1 MATKIIL
8 DVDTGTDDA
17 VALMTAALSPDIE
30 LVGATVVNG
39 NTVLDSCVENTLR
52 VVEWIGMPEIPVFR
66 GMSRPLARPQATQAN
81 PATLIHGD
89 KLDLPEATI
98 RAQRPARGGLADRH
112 APRVGRRHHARARW
126 VRSTNIATAI
136 QKEPRILEQIPEI
149 VIMGGA
155 HDHGNA
161 TASAEFNI
169 WLDPEAA
176 RIVVNCG
183 RPIRMVPLDAT
194 HRALVSLEDAE
205 RLRALGTPAGEAAYR
220 FISKRIEGYD
230 ATQPMHRAG
239 AAPVHDALAVCAVI
253 DPTVITTHFIPVD
266 VETGGEL
273 SVGRTVC
280 DFRFRSHRPANVQ
293 LRDGRGRAEV
303 RRDAHGR
310 SWAARPADEARPQAD
325 QRGSL
330 SRRRG
335 TPVDAPRE
343 AQRVGVA
350 QLGRQQRL
358 GHVLVRDR
366 AQEAPDRG
374 RADRGVPGVRGGR
387 PRAAVVHRPGDAH
400 ARRDSRSRAPGPRAR
415 SATRMMRAG
424 RSVSPSATWRLTVS
438 EPSMRRERVEQV
450 GLVVGSGRG
459 PPRARSTR
467 RAAARGAAARSAVV
481 VSTSG
486 RRHGEPGRV
495 ARAGIRAWT
504 IGAGNGG
511 EARRCPPGTPR
522 GCCR

>member
-52 VVEWIGMPEIPVFR
+52 VFEWIGLPEPRVFR
-66 GMSRPLARPQATQAN
+66 GMSRPLARRQQTQTT
-81 PATLIHGD
+81 PATRIHGD

-98 RAQRPARGGLADRH
+98 KAQPQHAVDWLIDTYLASDGDITLV
-112 APRVGRRHHARARW
+112 PVGPL
-126 VRSTNIATAI
+126 TNIATAI
-136 QKEPRILEQIPEI
+136 QKEPRIVERIPEI

-194 HRALVSLEDAE
+194 HRALVSTEDAH

-220 FISKRIEGYD
+220 FIAKRIEGYD

-253 DPTVITTHFIPVD
+253 DPSVITTHLIPVD
-266 VETGGEL
+266 VEVSAEL

-280 DFRFRSHRPANVQ
+280 DFRFRGAKPANVQ
-293 LRDGRGRAEV
+293 FAMD
-303 RRDAHGR
+303 
-310 SWAARPADEARPQAD
+310 ADEPKFVRM
-325 QRGSL
+325 L
-330 SRRRG
+330 
-335 TPVDAPRE
+335 TE
-343 AQRVGVA
+343 I
-350 QLGRQQRL
+350 LGRT
-358 GHVLVRDR
+358 
-366 AQEAPDRG
+366 
-374 RADRGVPGVRGGR
+374 
-387 PRAAVVHRPGDAH
+387 AA
-400 ARRDSRSRAPGPRAR
+400 
-415 SATRMMRAG
+415 
-424 RSVSPSATWRLTVS
+424 
-438 EPSMRRERVEQV
+438 
-450 GLVVGSGRG
+450 
-459 PPRARSTR
+459 
-467 RAAARGAAARSAVV
+467 
-481 VSTSG
+481 
-486 RRHGEPGRV
+486 
-495 ARAGIRAWT
+495 
-504 IGAGNGG
+504 
-511 EARRCPPGTPR
+511 
-522 GCCR
+522 